1 MNGCLKWVII
11 LALLPL
17 ALWTLFWIGVG
28 LLVFLGVMAS

>member
-1 MNGCLKWVII
+1 MTGCLKWVII

-17 ALWTLFWIGVG
+17 ALYTIFWIFVG